1 MEVMFS
7 VPHLYDPDVA
17 TSPAPRGL
25 RADAER
31 NRQRLLDAAAE
42 LFAERGLDVSLQEIA
57 AHAGVGVAT
66 AYRRFPDRAALV
78 DELFDQRLGQ
88 VIAIAQEGLEHDD
101 PWVAFVQVM
110 EGILERMSG
119 NLGLKQLMMGEVR
132 AGERQARL
140 RAQLLPVMSQV
151 IRRAQEAGEV
161 RPDLEPTDMPIFN
174 VMITAGMHLT
184 QPTHPDHWRRM
195 LVIMLD
201 GIRVRRDEPSPLP
214 APALAVED
222 LPRVM
227 GTLRPG

>member
-1 MEVMFS
+1 MFS
-7 VPHLYDPDVA
+7 VPHLYDAGVA
-17 TSPAPRGL
+17 TSPASRGL

-42 LFAERGLDVSLQEIA
+42 LFAERGLEVSLQEIA

-66 AYRRFPDRAALV
+66 AYRRFPDRADLV

-88 VIAIAQEGLEHDD
+88 VVAVAREGLEHDD
-101 PWVAFVQVM
+101 PWEAFVFVV

-140 RAQLLPVMSQV
+140 RSQLLPVMAQV
-151 IRRAQEAGEV
+151 IRRAQEAGEL
-161 RPDLEPTDMPIFN
+161 RPDLEPTDMPILN
-174 VMITAGMHLT
+174 MMVTAGMHVT

-195 LVIMLD
+195 LAIVLD
-201 GIRVRRDEPSPLP
+201 GMRVRRDGPSPLP
-214 APALAVED
+214 APALTVED
-222 LPRVM
+222 LPTVM
-227 GTLRPG
+227 GTLRPAQ